1 MMMTTTQLTSSLG
14 LDGVNVSFLSKTN
27 KGLPLVISPRFDDS
41 LSFLVRW
48 LTTNRSYVESQML
61 THGAVLIRDFRI
73 DNAVE
78 FEKAISALQPNLSD
92 SYRGTSPRHV
102 FEGTRYCFSAADVPV
117 NYPIGQHLE
126 MSFLKCP

>member
-1 MMMTTTQLTSSLG
+1 
-14 LDGVNVSFLSKTN
+14 
-27 KGLPLVISPRFDDS
+27 
-41 LSFLVRW
+41 
-48 LTTNRSYVESQML
+48 ML

-92 SYRGTSPRHV
+92 SYRGTSPRSV
-102 FEGTRYCFSAADVPV
+102 FEGTKYCFSAADVPV